1 MSHLLEMPQKR
12 RLDMTLKE
20 IAREAGVSIST
31 VTRVINK
38 NSTNVASKEVQDR
51 IWEIVRRTG
60 YTPNATARSLKTGA
74 AKAVDAPTRSIA
86 CLYRS
91 EERRVGK
98 ECRSR
103 WSPYH

>member
-1 MSHLLEMPQKR
+1 MSHLLETPQKR

-31 VTRVINK
+31 VSRVINK

-60 YTPNATARSLKTGA
+60 
-74 AKAVDAPTRSIA
+74 
-86 CLYRS
+86 
-91 EERRVGK
+91 
-98 ECRSR
+98 
-103 WSPYH
+103 

>member
-1 MSHLLEMPQKR
+1 
-12 RLDMTLKE
+12 MTLKE

-31 VTRVINK
+31 VSRVINK

-86 CLYRS
+86 CLYARANSDLFSSTLTRS
-91 EERRVGK
+91 IEK
-98 ECRSR
+98 EAFKHN
-103 WSPYH
+103 YVL